1 MKKRSFIIFVFL
13 LFFVEKFSA
22 HEYHFSFAEVE
33 FNSNC
38 SCIQSSIS
46 IAVHDLESSLQKK
59 GLLVGSLQNDLANN
73 GFSKAIK
80 KEILSHFRMT
90 IIQKDGQSNLINFL
104 IEGHEFSMDGL
115 IHIYFSSKKIK
126 ITDSSTIH
134 FKFDLLMD
142 SFNDQQNKLTFKY
155 KGVKQTATFLNESED
170 SLMILSLPKRN
181 KKSIPKRKIN
191 D

>member
-1 MKKRSFIIFVFL
+1 MKKKTFIIFVFL
-13 LFFVEKFSA
+13 LFIVQKLNA

-33 FNSNC
+33 YNSDC
-38 SCIQSSIS
+38 ACLQSSIS
-46 IAVHDLESSLQKK
+46 ITAHDLESSLQKK
-59 GLLVGSLQNDLANN
+59 GFLVGSLQNELANN

-80 KEILSHFRMT
+80 KELLTHFRMN
-90 IIQKDGQSNLINFL
+90 ISQSDGQNCLVNLL

-115 IHIYFSSKKIK
+115 LHIYFSSKNIN

-142 SFNDQQNKLTFKY
+142 VFNEQQNKLTFTY
-155 KGVKQTATFLNESED
+155 KSIKQTISFLKESRESD
-170 SLMILSLPKRN
+170 LLLSL
-181 KKSIPKRKIN
+181 PKRKIN